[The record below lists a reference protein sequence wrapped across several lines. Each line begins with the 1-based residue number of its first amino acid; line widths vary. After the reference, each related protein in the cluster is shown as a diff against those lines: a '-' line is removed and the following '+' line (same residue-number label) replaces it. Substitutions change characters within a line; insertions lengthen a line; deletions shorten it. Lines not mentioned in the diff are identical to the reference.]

1 MFHLRKMLCW
11 NLSPSGQTNLT
22 ESSTSTVWTK
32 SNRNTVFQNQPT
44 VRKNIVFLVSPT
56 FLYESE
62 EVELQPLP
70 LHLHRAQQ
78 QRGAQARE
86 LELVTER
93 GWAGRISSHPEY
105 DRGDLGEGEG
115 EQEGLPGVQVERDGV
130 LGGL

>member
-56 FLYESE
+56 FLDESE

-93 GWAGRISSHPEY
+93 G
-105 DRGDLGEGEG
+105 
-115 EQEGLPGVQVERDGV
+115 
-130 LGGL
+130 